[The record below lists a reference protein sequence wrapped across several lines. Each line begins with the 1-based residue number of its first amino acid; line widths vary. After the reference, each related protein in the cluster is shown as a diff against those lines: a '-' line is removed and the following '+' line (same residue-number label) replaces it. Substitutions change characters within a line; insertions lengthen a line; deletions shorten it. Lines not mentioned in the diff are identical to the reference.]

1 MRKRWY
7 YLYVILY
14 PSLGYKFYYGSRITD
29 RSPDDDHQYF
39 GSPVTFAHYN
49 DPEHAEYQ
57 ADAIKVVLQAQYR
70 RESKRAATELSK
82 AETSLI
88 KTAHADTEHLGPEVC
103 LNRNAA
109 GRFLL
114 TPEQRKIARQR
125 SHDSGSG
132 FAGMDAETRQKWA
145 SIGGTKSVEM
155 KTGVHG
161 IPEQR
166 MEELRERGRNVIREK
181 YSKTYNF
188 LNPDGDLVIIHNLKD
203 FCRHNGLR
211 DCHMRS
217 VNAGRIKSH
226 RGWRKPE
233 TC

>member
-14 PSLGYKFYYGSRITD
+14 PALGYRFYYGSRITD
-29 RSPDDDHQYF
+29 RAPEDDHQYF

-49 DPEHAEYQ
+49 DPTHAEYQ
-57 ADAIKVVLQAQYR
+57 ADALKVILRAEYR
-70 RESKRAATELSK
+70 RESKRAAQELSA
-82 AETSLI
+82 AETVLI
-88 KTAHADTEHLGPEVC
+88 KTAHADIDNLGPDVC

-114 TPEQRKIARQR
+114 TPAQRKIARQR
-125 SHDSGSG
+125 SHDGGSG
-132 FAGMDAETRQKWA
+132 FANMDPATRQKWA
-145 SIGGTKSVEM
+145 SVGGTKSAAMGV
-155 KTGVHG
+155 GVHA
-161 IPEQR
+161 IPEER
-166 MEELRERGRNVIREK
+166 MEVFRAQGRDVIREK
-181 YSKTYNF
+181 YSKTYTF
-188 LNPDGDLVIIHNLKD
+188 LNPNGDVVIIHNLKN
-203 FCRHNGLR
+203 FCRQNGLR

-233 TC
+233 SC

>member
-14 PSLGYKFYYGSRITD
+14 PSLGYRFYYGSRITD
-29 RSPDDDHQYF
+29 RAPDDDQQYF

-49 DPEHAEYQ
+49 DPEHADYQ
-57 ADAIKVVLQAQYR
+57 ADALKVVLRAEYR
-70 RESKRAATELSK
+70 RESKRAAKELSD
-82 AETSLI
+82 AETQLI
-88 KTAHADTEHLGPEVC
+88 KTAHADTENLGPAWC

-125 SHDSGSG
+125 SHDGGSG
-132 FAGMDAETRQKWA
+132 FANMDPETRQKWA
-145 SIGGTKSVEM
+145 SVGGSKSAEM
-155 KTGVHG
+155 GVGVHA
-161 IPEQR
+161 IPEAR
-166 MEELRERGRNVIREK
+166 MNALRAQGRDVIREK
-181 YSKTYNF
+181 YSKTYTF
-188 LNPDGDLVIIHNLKD
+188 LNPDGDLVIIHNLKN
-203 FCRHNGLR
+203 FCRHNGLS

>member
-29 RSPDDDHQYF
+29 RRPEDDHQYF

-49 DPEHAEYQ
+49 DSAHLEYQ
-57 ADAIKVVLQAQYR
+57 SDAIKVVLHAQYR
-70 RESKRAATELSK
+70 RESKKAATELSK
-82 AETSLI
+82 AETALI
-88 KTAHADTEHLGPEVC
+88 KTAHADTKYLGPDMC

-114 TPEQRKIARQR
+114 TDAQRKLALER
-125 SHDSGSG
+125 SQNSGSG
-132 FAGMDAETRQKWA
+132 FAGMDPATRQKWA
-145 SIGGTKSVEM
+145 SIGGTKSAEM
-155 KTGVHG
+155 KTGVHA
-161 IPEQR
+161 IPEKR
-166 MEELRERGRNVIREK
+166 MQELRARGRNAIRAK